1 MKKII
6 SLLMTAVILL
16 SAMPGVYATEITT
29 DVAVTPSFGV
39 YNAKYPGEK
48 VSDEEFVV
56 YKNSSSTGVP
66 SLSVNFPDAVK
77 GTNATA
83 KYPSAKWY
91 KIDFDLNMKVDHK
104 FSFLF
109 RYSFTQN
116 SAYIPNYYDLEKGI
130 LTKSDVP
137 VKAGEKLHLS
147 FLYDLQGNVRYF
159 FINNQLVTFQ
169 KMTTDG
175 IGNLLYINMSSA
187 PTTDPLE
194 SGAKLPIF
202 SITNAK
208 GRLYNSDTTI
218 EDMGLYN
225 WMYSE
230 TQTEDGYSYDVV
242 ASWQG
247 YAAFQDNMSSAP
259 TTATLESGAKLP
271 IFSITNAKGRLYNND
286 TTIED
291 MGLYN
296 WMYSETQTEDGYSY
310 DVVASW
316 QGYAAFQDTTT
327 IANKMGAYVAGFDSE
342 GKLVDISSFLLMNG
356 TTQKMTIMSDT
367 KIDEI
372 KVFVWGGTSSDNIFG
387 ELVPVLPSMNA
398 MKVQS
403 LKPTTSGFVVQAN

>member
-208 GRLYNSDTTI
+208 GRLYN
-218 EDMGLYN
+218 
-225 WMYSE
+225 
-230 TQTEDGYSYDVV
+230 
-242 ASWQG
+242 
-247 YAAFQDNMSSAP
+247 
-259 TTATLESGAKLP
+259 
-271 IFSITNAKGRLYNND
+271 ND